1 MAADRRRAAGPRAT
15 QSSTP
20 KPANDAAAAVKRINL
35 AFQGGGSH
43 GAFTWGVMDRL
54 LEEPWLEYDGISGTS
69 AGAMNAAVLACGW
82 VRGGREGAREAL
94 DRFWNK
100 IADSA
105 KNSPLKPSLLDRMTN
120 PFRLDYSPGYFVF
133 DMLSRLF
140 SPYELNPTGFNP
152 LREVLEGEVD
162 FELLR
167 HPSCIPLFISATNVR
182 SGKVKV
188 FAKEELCVDAILA
201 SACLPFMFHAIEVEG
216 EHYWDGGYMGNPALF
231 PLIYAS
237 PSKDIMI
244 VQINPLRRDKLPTT
258 AREIME
264 RVNEISFNSSLMREM
279 RAVHFV
285 TRLIDMGQLSGEQ
298 YKKLNIHIVE
308 SQEEMVGLGA
318 STKLNADIEFLLHL
332 KNIGRRTA
340 DEWLARHKDAINV
353 HSTCDLVSTFF

>member
-1 MAADRRRAAGPRAT
+1 MAADRRTAKQAANT
-15 QSSTP
+15 NQVSI
-20 KPANDAAAAVKRINL
+20 KRINL

-54 LEEPWLEYDGISGTS
+54 LEEEWLEFDGISGTS

-82 VRGGREGAREAL
+82 VRGGRRGAREAL
-94 DRFWNK
+94 DRFWGS
-100 IADSA
+100 IAEA
-105 KNSPLKPSLLDRMTN
+105 GKNSPMKPSWIDQMIH
-120 PFRLDYSPGYFVF
+120 PFRMDYSPGYFMF
-133 DMLSRLF
+133 DMMTRLF
-140 SPYELNPTGFNP
+140 SPYELNPRGDNP
-152 LREVLEGEVD
+152 LRPVLDHEID
-162 FELLR
+162 FDLLR
-167 HPSCIPLFISATNVR
+167 RPEAIPLYISATNVR
-182 SGKVKV
+182 TGKVKV
-188 FAKEELCVDAILA
+188 FAKDELCTDALLA
-201 SACLPFMFHAIEVEG
+201 SACLPFLFHAIEVKG

-244 VQINPLRRDKLPTT
+244 IQINPLRRDKLPTS

-285 TRLIDMGQLSGEQ
+285 TKLIDMGQLSGEQ

-308 SQEEMVGLGA
+308 AQDQMVDLGA

-332 KNIGRRTA
+332 KRIGREA
-340 DEWLARHKDAINV
+340 ASKWLAKNQDAVNV
-353 HSTCDLVSTFF
+353 RSTIDLVETFF